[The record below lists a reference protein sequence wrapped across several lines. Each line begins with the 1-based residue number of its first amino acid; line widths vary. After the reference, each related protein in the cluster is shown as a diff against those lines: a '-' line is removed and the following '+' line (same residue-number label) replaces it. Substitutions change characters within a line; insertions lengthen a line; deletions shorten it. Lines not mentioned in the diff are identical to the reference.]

1 MTTVSATMART
12 KLYDLIDEVAA
23 SGKRVGITKKGEAKV
38 VLISQED
45 LDSLEATLDVMSDP
59 ALMEAIRKG
68 DEDIKAGRVHDW
80 EDVKKELGLNVPTTI
95 IKSRKKRSQK
105 VR

>member
-1 MTTVSATMART
+1 MART
-12 KLYDLIDEVAA
+12 KLYDLIDEVSA

-45 LDSLEATLDVMSDP
+45 LNSLEATLDIMSDTE
-59 ALMEAIRKG
+59 LMESIRRG

-80 EDVKKELGLNVPTTI
+80 EDVKKELGIHVPTKI

-105 VR
+105 AR